1 LEVKNVCVFGAGM
14 MGYQIAQ
21 LLAMKGYTVS
31 IIDIDDDVVQNALST
46 ISANLKKYF
55 VDKGKMSP
63 DDMKA
68 VTGRIKGTTD
78 IKEAV
83 ASVQV
88 VIETISENLELKQR
102 IFKELDEVCA
112 PETILASNSTT
123 FMITD
128 TSSLT
133 RRQDRAIGMHFFN
146 PVAAMQLIEI
156 VRGLKTS
163 EETYQTIKDLSIS
176 LGKEI
181 ITVNDSP
188 GLAVSRIYVTLV
200 NEAAK
205 LVYEGVATPED
216 VDKGCRLGLG
226 HAMGPL
232 TTSDMINGMGIAAH
246 GLEYLRSILGDEY
259 KPCPLI
265 RKKLLAGEMGQPSG
279 KGFYDYGQK

>member
-1 LEVKNVCVFGAGM
+1 MEVRNVCVYGAGM

-21 LLAMKGYTVS
+21 LLGMKGYTVS
-31 IIDIDDDVVQNALST
+31 MIDINDNVVHNALNT
-46 ISANLKKYF
+46 IKGNLKKFF
-55 VDKGKMSP
+55 VDKGKMTP
-63 DDMKA
+63 DEMETVA
-68 VTGRIKGTTD
+68 ARISGTTD
-78 IKEAV
+78 IKKAV
-83 ASVQV
+83 AGVQV

-112 PETILASNSTT
+112 PETILTSNSTT

-133 RRQDRAIGMHFFN
+133 GRQDRAIGMHFFN

-156 VRGLKTS
+156 VRGVRTS

-181 ITVNDSP
+181 ITVNDAP
-188 GLAVSRIYVTLV
+188 GLAVSRIYVALV

-205 LVYEGVATPED
+205 LVYEGVASPED

-232 TTSDMINGMGIAAH
+232 RTSDMINGMGIAIH

-265 RKKLLAGEMGQPSG
+265 RKKYLAGEMGEPAG
-279 KGFYDYGQK
+279 KGFYDYENK

>member
-1 LEVKNVCVFGAGM
+1 LEVKKVCVFGAGM

-21 LLAMKGYTVS
+21 LLATKGYQVS
-31 IIDIDDDVVQNALST
+31 IIDMNDDIVRNALST
-46 ISANLKKYF
+46 ISANLQKYF
-55 VDKGKMSP
+55 VDKGKMSA
-63 DDMKA
+63 DEMKA
-68 VTGRIKGTTD
+68 VTGRIKGATE

-83 ASVQV
+83 AGVQV
-88 VIETISENLELKQR
+88 VIETVSENLELKQN
-102 IFKELDEVCA
+102 IFKELDEVCT

-133 RRQDRAIGMHFFN
+133 MRQDRAIGMHFFN
-146 PVAAMQLIEI
+146 PVAALQLIEI
-156 VRGLKTS
+156 VRGIRTS

-176 LGKEI
+176 LGRET

-188 GLAVSRIYVTLV
+188 GLAVSRIYLALV

-232 TTSDMINGMGIAAH
+232 RTSDMINGMGIAAH

-265 RKKLLAGEMGQPSG
+265 RKKLLAGEMGEPSG
-279 KGFYDYGQK
+279 KGFYDYSQK